1 MFKLEIKKIK
11 GYRYIY
17 IKDRVKVNDKS
28 IPVTM
33 YIGRL
38 EKTTTEEFIK
48 KLGEY
53 QVARLKTFTDF
64 WMKKGRSYLDDQ
76 KTFNLEVLHYS
87 YRLFGEYYPD
97 ELRRYEQSVF
107 ARYVQGTTAI
117 EGNTITLRQAEE
129 LIEHNITPPG
139 KSVREVYEIINFRK
153 LRNFL
158 DNYTG
163 DVSERLIRKMQSRQ
177 NRYQD
182 GRAS

>member
-1 MFKLEIKKIK
+1 M
-11 GYRYIY
+11 
-17 IKDRVKVNDKS
+17 
-28 IPVTM
+28 
-33 YIGRL
+33 
-38 EKTTTEEFIK
+38 
-48 KLGEY
+48 
-53 QVARLKTFTDF
+53 
-64 WMKKGRSYLDDQ
+64 
-76 KTFNLEVLHYS
+76 
-87 YRLFGEYYPD
+87 
-97 ELRRYEQSVF
+97 
-107 ARYVQGTTAI
+107 QGTTAI